1 MSSGGGNMSSFD
13 DPQAVARY
21 TDGPLR
27 QVPGLHA
34 LHQMTGLLL
43 HECVPAAGRVLVLGA
58 GGGME
63 LKAFAEAYPQW
74 RLLGI
79 DPSAPM
85 LELAVQTLGSLAPG
99 VELLEG
105 YIDAAPA
112 TEVDGAVCLLTMH
125 FLSVD
130 ERLHTLRELRRRL
143 KPGAPLVM
151 AHHSVPD
158 APDEKRRWL
167 QRHVAFMTAN
177 GMPVANKTATIEA
190 MASRLPTLSP
200 EAEVDLL
207 EQAGFV
213 RPELFYAAFTFKG
226 WVAYAGL

>member
-1 MSSGGGNMSSFD
+1 
-13 DPQAVARY
+13 
-21 TDGPLR
+21 
-27 QVPGLHA
+27 
-34 LHQMTGLLL
+34 
-43 HECVPAAGRVLVLGA
+43 
-58 GGGME
+58 ME
-63 LKAFAEAYPQW
+63 LKAFAETYPQW
-74 RLLGI
+74 RLLGV

-85 LELAVQTLGSLAPG
+85 LELAVQTLGPLAPG

-112 TEVDGAVCLLTMH
+112 IEFDGAACLLTMH
-125 FLSVD
+125 FLSI
-130 ERLHTLRELRRRL
+130 EQRLHTLRQLRCRL

-158 APDEKRRWL
+158 ASDEKRRWL
-167 QRHVAFMTAN
+167 QRHVAFMTSN
-177 GMPVANKTATIEA
+177 GMPVANPIATVEA
-190 MASRLPTLSP
+190 MTSRLPTLSP

-207 EQAGFV
+207 EQAGFE

>member
-1 MSSGGGNMSSFD
+1 MSSGEGSMSSFN

-43 HECVPAAGRVLVLGA
+43 HEHVPSDGRVLVLGA
-58 GGGME
+58 GGGLE
-63 LKAFAEAYPQW
+63 LKAFAETYPHW
-74 RLLGI
+74 RLLGV

-85 LELAVQTLGSLAPG
+85 LELAVQTLGPLAPR

-105 YIDAAPA
+105 TIDAAPA
-112 TEVDGAVCLLTMH
+112 IEFDGAVCLLTMH

-130 ERLHTLRELRRRL
+130 ERLHALRELRRRL

-158 APDEKRRWL
+158 ARDEKLRWL
-167 QRHVAFMTAN
+167 GRHVAFMTSN
-177 GMPVANKTATIEA
+177 GMPVATPAATIEA
-190 MASRLPTLSP
+190 MASRLPLLPP

-207 EQAGFV
+207 EQAGFE
-213 RPELFYAAFTFKG
+213 RHELFYAAFTFKG
-226 WVAYAGL
+226 WVAYAAS